1 MPRQRVRPLLTA
13 DELLVGYGL
22 KKVRKKAAKKQP
34 RTTPIGKSSVIYVR
48 LKGRKAG
55 SGNVILYLEFYSHG
69 VMQRYYPGLKLEPET
84 MEGIRLR
91 NDEAMRRARDLTRRQ
106 NERAALDP
114 EAFRLD
120 SSKDERMPLYDYILR
135 MADEKERQQG
145 TLRSSAYTLQ
155 ALAKHIQGHDR
166 RNGYP
171 IRLCDV
177 DADHIG
183 SFLEYLKEAP
193 NNNYQQPKSRKS
205 RTKQPPKLS
214 ENTRYNNYKRLQ
226 TVINDALK
234 KKLIRDNP
242 FDAYDGEK
250 PRGDTSTREFLTLE
264 ELEQLAATP
273 CSNAT
278 LKRAFLFCCFT
289 GLRYSD
295 VSRITGANLSVTQGR
310 TLLSF
315 KTEKTNKM
323 QYVFLPDVAV
333 QCLPSHYDDDTL
345 LFPLACNDHANLL
358 LAKWVKASGINKRI
372 TFHCSRHT
380 AATLSLSNGTPLA
393 VVSRFLGH
401 SMVSTTQIYAKI
413 VDTALIDL
421 AKKQDEL
428 FDHVRIMD
436 VGRKT

>member
-22 KKVRKKAAKKQP
+22 KKVRKKAAQKQP
-34 RTTPIGKSSVIYVR
+34 RTTPVGKSSVIYVR
-48 LKGRKAG
+48 LKGRKAD

-166 RNGYP
+166 KNGYP

-177 DADHIG
+177 DADYIG
-183 SFLEYLKEAP
+183 SFLEYLKQAP
-193 NNNYQQPKSRKS
+193 NSNYQQSKSRKS
-205 RTKQPPKLS
+205 STTQLPTIS

-226 TVINDALK
+226 TVMNDALK

-242 FDAYDGEK
+242 FDAYEGEK
-250 PRGDTSTREFLTLE
+250 PRGDTATREYLTLE
-264 ELEQLAATP
+264 EVERLVGTP
-273 CSNAT
+273 CRNDT

-289 GLRYSD
+289 GLRFSD
-295 VSRITGANLSVTQGR
+295 VSRITGANLSETQGR
-310 TLLSF
+310 TLLTF
-315 KTEKTNKM
+315 KTEKTDKL
-323 QYVFLPDVAV
+323 QYVFLPAVAV
-333 QCLPSHYDDDTL
+333 QCLPGQYGKETL
-345 LFPLACNDHANLL
+345 LFPLGSNDHTNQL
-358 LAKWVKASGINKRI
+358 LAQWVKDAGISKRI

-401 SMVSTTQIYAKI
+401 SMLSTTQVYAKI

-421 AKKQDEL
+421 ADKQDEL
-428 FDHVRIMD
+428 FSGIKI
-436 VGRKT
+436 RKP